1 MKWLIFLSAI
11 SCWILLNSNLAAV
24 KIWSFFGIPV
34 DGGIVLFPL
43 SYIFGD
49 IIVEFYGKEL
59 ANKVVGASFLTSLGA
74 TIVFLIVDKLEPFP
88 GWGLQEAYHSILG
101 LAPRIMIGS
110 IIAYLISGLLNNY
123 VFENMRKK
131 TGYLARALTSS
142 VVARFVDNLIFETI
156 AFLGILSF
164 KDFLAQAAFAYAAG
178 MMLETLMA
186 FLTTPVVRIIR
197 RIESKNSEQ

>member
-1 MKWLIFLSAI
+1 MSLKKAKWLIFLSAI

-59 ANKVVGASFLTSLGA
+59 ANKVVGASFLTSLGT

-110 IIAYLISGLLNNY
+110 ILAYLISGLLNNY
-123 VFENMRKK
+123 VFENMRK
-131 TGYLARALTSS
+131 
-142 VVARFVDNLIFETI
+142 
-156 AFLGILSF
+156 
-164 KDFLAQAAFAYAAG
+164 
-178 MMLETLMA
+178 
-186 FLTTPVVRIIR
+186 
-197 RIESKNSEQ
+197 